1 MNPVLAFTVIMLIWT
16 VSDIVS
22 KRTKSLLSSLF
33 VSSIIFLIGFKTN
46 TLPADILTS
55 SSLFGLGSTILGF
68 IIVHIGTMISLQELK
83 RQWKTVFIGVSAIF
97 GIATF
102 LLVFGPLFESRN
114 YAIAAIGAVSGGTI
128 SVIMVQ
134 EAALAI
140 GLVSVAVLPV
150 LIAAFQGIIGFPITS
165 IILKKEAQRVQ
176 KEYRDGT
183 LVVTK
188 EADADEKGKKTIL
201 PDFLQTTAGTLFVVG
216 VVVLLAT
223 YISNLTG
230 GKLNTFI
237 AALILGVALREAGVL
252 KVSILNGIDA
262 YGLMML
268 AMMII
273 IFGPLSTIKP
283 EELFEL
289 IGPLT
294 LSFLVGL
301 AGSMTFALIAG
312 KIVKYSPM
320 MAIAVGL
327 TSLFGFP
334 GTMILSQEAAKS
346 VGETP
351 EEIQAIEDQILPK
364 MIIAGFST
372 VTITSVL
379 VTGILVQ
386 FITL

>member
-1 MNPVLAFTVIMLIWT
+1 MNPVYAFTVVMLIWT
-16 VSDIVS
+16 VSDIIS

-33 VSSIIFLIGFKTN
+33 VASLIFLIGFKTSI
-46 TLPADILTS
+46 LPADILTS
-55 SSLFGLGSTILGF
+55 SSLLTFGTTIIGF
-68 IIVHIGTMISLQELK
+68 IIVHIGTLISLKELK
-83 RQWKTVFIGVSAIF
+83 AQWKTVFIGFSAII
-97 GIATF
+97 GIAVA

-128 SVIMVQ
+128 SIIMVQ
-134 EAALAI
+134 EAALAV
-140 GLVSVAVLPV
+140 GLISVAVLPV
-150 LIAAFQGIIGFPITS
+150 LISAFQGIIGFPITS
-165 IILKKEAQRVQ
+165 IILKKEAQRIQ

-183 LVVTK
+183 LVVTEEAVK
-188 EADADEKGKKTIL
+188 EGESKSIL

-216 VVVLLAT
+216 LVVLFAT
-223 YISNLTG
+223 WISGITG
-230 GKLNTFI
+230 GVVNTFI
-237 AALILGVALREAGVL
+237 AALILGVILRETKVL
-252 KVSILNGIDA
+252 KVSVLNGIDA
-262 YGLMML
+262 YGIMML

-273 IFGPLSTIKP
+273 IFGPLATITP
-283 EELFEL
+283 DDL
-289 IGPLT
+289 IALIVPLS

-312 KIVKYSPM
+312 KLVKYSPM

-346 VGETP
+346 VGETE
-351 EEIQAIEDQILPK
+351 EEIKAIEAQILPK

-386 FITL
+386 FIK